1 MQPHTVVVFGVFDL
15 LHPGHVFF
23 LKQASKY
30 GELHVIVTRDA
41 IVRLLKNKKPNQDE
55 NVRLQQVQELPYVKK
70 AYLCDTEL
78 GSYQIL
84 RHINPDIICMGHD
97 QHRLCQ
103 HLQEKMSN
111 HCHGESKDSSFP
123 QAKIVH
129 IEAFH
134 PELYSTTILSNKL
147 I

>member
-1 MQPHTVVVFGVFDL
+1 MQHPKVVVFGVFDL

-23 LKQASKY
+23 LEQASKY
-30 GELHVIVTRDA
+30 GELHVIVSLDA
-41 IVRLLKNKKPNQDE
+41 IVRMLKNKTPNQDE

-70 AYLCDTEL
+70 AYLCDIEL

-84 RHINPDIICMGHD
+84 RHINPDIICIGHD
-97 QHRLCQ
+97 QHFLCQ
-103 HLQEKMSN
+103 HLQEKM
-111 HCHGESKDSSFP
+111 KDPSFP

-134 PELYSTTILSNKL
+134 AELYSTTILSNKS